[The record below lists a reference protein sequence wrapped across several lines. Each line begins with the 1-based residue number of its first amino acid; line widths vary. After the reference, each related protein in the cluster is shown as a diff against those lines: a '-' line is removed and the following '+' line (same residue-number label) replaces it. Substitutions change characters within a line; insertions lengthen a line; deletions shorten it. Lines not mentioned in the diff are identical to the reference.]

1 MVSGSLVAR
10 SARNAALLRR
20 LNTSVL
26 GVAVVVYVGLLV
38 IVLVEG
44 VIPLAVFSTC
54 FMLAEL
60 LVFQIVRT
68 LLDHLGIIRES
79 ITSSMAVSD
88 NTDPK
93 GSSDD

>member
-10 SARNAALLRR
+10 SARNAALLRK
-20 LNTSVL
+20 LNTAVL

-38 IVLVEG
+38 IVLMEG
-44 VIPLAVFSTC
+44 VIPLALFSTC

-79 ITSSMAVSD
+79 STSSMAVSD
-88 NTDPK
+88 HTDPK
-93 GSSDD
+93 GASDD